1 MEYYKKYWIPGALVI
16 DSQLFHFVNAACF
29 CSRPED
35 SILLKPNKTI
45 DGIKCYLYDENT
57 KLSIFNEYY
66 TENGIAAYCG
76 EAYHLSK
83 TYDDA
88 LELFEKS
95 INDIEHL
102 YNAQKNIDD
111 LPSLANRQIL
121 LSSVAAFEVFITDI
135 YIIKALSSPSVFASF
150 ANKFYSK
157 QIQAPNPYSE
167 YSISEWEHKILE
179 TIIKEPKANV
189 QSIIDRIKHLYK
201 INIHTQA
208 KTLENHFYNRHL
220 IAHKNGLKKDGSFIE
235 VSDSELL
242 TLNNDIKTFVNYLY
256 RKIQTL

>member
-1 MEYYKKYWIPGALVI
+1 MEYYKKYWIPGGLVI
-16 DSQLFHFVNAACF
+16 DSKLFHFINAAAYTE
-29 CSRPED
+29 RPD
-35 SILLKPNKTI
+35 NSILLMPNKII
-45 DGIKCYLYDENT
+45 DGIKCYLFDDNS
-57 KLSIFNEYY
+57 KLSIFNEYHA
-66 TENGIAAYCG
+66 ENGIVAFG
-76 EAYHLSK
+76 NTAYHLSR

-88 LELFEKS
+88 LKLFEKS
-95 INDIEHL
+95 INDIDHL

-157 QIQAPNPYSE
+157 HIQAPNPYSE

-179 TIIKEPKANV
+179 AIIKEPKANV
-189 QSIIDRIKHLYK
+189 QSIIDRIKNLYK

-220 IAHKNGLKKDGSFIE
+220 IAHKNGLKIDGSFIQI
-235 VSDSELL
+235 SDSELL
-242 TLNNDIKTFVNYLY
+242 TLNNDIKAFVNYIY
-256 RKIQTL
+256 RRIQTL